1 VTLAVRA
8 AAGAIGL
15 LTLIGATPAATPAA
29 FQAWLTTGDG
39 TRLMAP
45 VAASAP
51 APDAITVTVDP
62 ARRFQTMVGFGAA
75 ITDASA
81 IVLTR
86 MKPDQRAALMREL
99 FGNGPGAL
107 HLSFTRLTIG
117 ASDFSPT
124 HYSLD
129 DPPGNAADP
138 MLRYFSIAPNR
149 QAMLPVVQQARAI
162 NPQLVVMAS
171 PWSPP
176 GWMKTGGSMIGGTLK
191 PDLYPVYARYLVR
204 WTKAYVDAGV
214 PLRYLTIQNEPGFE
228 PKDYPG
234 MLWPAAGR
242 ARFIADDLGP
252 ALAAARLP
260 TRILDWDHNW
270 DHPEEPLGVLG
281 DAGARRYV
289 AGVAWHCYGGDV
301 SAQSPVHDAYPDKDA
316 FLTECS
322 GGEWN
327 PGWKNGFGDV
337 VHNLLIG
344 SVRNWSRGVIL
355 WNLVLDP
362 QRGPHK
368 GGCDTCRGVVTV
380 DPGTGAVTR
389 NPEYYAL
396 AHVSRF
402 VHSGAQRIASDA
414 PAGSAIESVA
424 FRNGDD
430 GSVVV
435 LIHNLADAT
444 HPVVV
449 KIGDAAMRLTLPGG
463 AAVTVRL
470 ARSAKARL

>member
-1 VTLAVRA
+1 MTAPFRA
-8 AAGAIGL
+8 ALGAVSM
-15 LTLIGATPAATPAA
+15 LTLVGAAPAATPPG

-39 TRLMAP
+39 AQRMAP

-51 APDAITVTVDP
+51 SAKAIAVTVDP
-62 ARRFQTMVGFGAA
+62 GRRFQTMVGFGAA

-86 MKPDQRAALMREL
+86 MQPDRRAALMREL
-99 FGNGPGAL
+99 FGDGPNAL
-107 HLSFTRLTIG
+107 HLGFTRLTIG
-117 ASDFSPT
+117 ASDFSPA

-129 DPPGNAADP
+129 DAPANGSDP
-138 MLRYFSIAPNR
+138 ALRYFSIAPNR
-149 QAMLPVVQQARAI
+149 EAMLPVVKQARAI
-162 NPQLVVMAS
+162 NPRLVVMAS
-171 PWSPP
+171 PWSAP
-176 GWMKTGGSMIGGTLK
+176 GWMKTSGSMIGGTLK
-191 PDLYPVYARYLVR
+191 PDAYPVYARYLVR
-204 WTKAYVDAGV
+204 WVQAYAAAGV

-242 ARFIADDLGP
+242 ARFIADYLGP
-252 ALAAARLP
+252 ALATARVD

-270 DHPEEPLGVLG
+270 DHPEEPLAVLA
-281 DAGARRYV
+281 DPRARRYV

-301 SAQSPVHDAYPDKDA
+301 STQSRVHAAYPDKDA

-327 PGWKNGFGDV
+327 PGWQNGFRSV
-337 VHNLLIG
+337 VHDLLIG

-362 QRGPHK
+362 ERGPHK

-380 DPGTGAVTR
+380 DPRTGIVTR

-402 VHSGAQRIASDA
+402 VHPGANRIESST
-414 PAGSAIESVA
+414 PAGSPVDSVA

-430 GSVVV
+430 GAIVV
-435 LIHNLADAT
+435 LVYNMGDAT
-444 HPVVV
+444 RPVLVRV
-449 KIGDAAMRLTLPGG
+449 GKAAMSLTLPGNS
-463 AAVTVRL
+463 AATVRL
-470 ARSAKARL
+470 VKPGSPRR

>member
-1 VTLAVRA
+1 MRTPIRAVLGALSMATLVGA
-8 AAGAIGL
+8 AP
-15 LTLIGATPAATPAA
+15 ATVPPA
-29 FQAWLTTGDG
+29 FQAWLTTSDG
-39 TRLMAP
+39 AQRMAP

-51 APDAITVTVDP
+51 DADAIPVIVDP
-62 ARRFQTMVGFGAA
+62 DKRFQTMVGFGAA
-75 ITDASA
+75 ITDATA

-86 MKPDQRAALMREL
+86 MAPDRRIALMREL

-107 HLSFTRLTIG
+107 HLGFTRLTIG
-117 ASDFSPT
+117 ASDFSPR

-129 DPPGNAADP
+129 DPPAGAGDP
-138 MLRYFSIAPNR
+138 TLRYFSIAPNR
-149 QAMLPVVQQARAI
+149 EAMLPVAKLARTI
-162 NPQLVVMAS
+162 NPNLVVMAS

-191 PDLYPVYARYLVR
+191 PDAYPVYARYLARWVR
-204 WTKAYVDAGV
+204 AYDAAGV
-214 PLRYLTIQNEPGFE
+214 PIRYLTIQNEPGFQ

-234 MLWPAAGR
+234 MLWPAVGR
-242 ARFIADDLGP
+242 ARFIADYLGP
-252 ALAAARLP
+252 ALAAGGQH

-270 DHPEEPLGVLG
+270 DHPEEPLAVLA
-281 DAGARRYV
+281 DPRARRYV
-289 AGVAWHCYGGDV
+289 AGVAWHCYGGEV
-301 SAQSPVHDAYPDKDA
+301 SAQSRVHDAYPDKEA

-327 PGWKNGFGDV
+327 PGWKNGFTDV
-337 VHNLLIG
+337 VHSLLIG

-362 QRGPHK
+362 DRGPHK

-380 DPGTGAVTR
+380 DPRIGTVTR

-402 VHSGAQRIASDA
+402 VHAGAQRIDSRSA
-414 PAGSAIESVA
+414 PGSPIESVA

-430 GSVVV
+430 GTIVV
-435 LIHNLADAT
+435 LVHNMADAP
-444 HPVVV
+444 HPVAVEV
-449 KIGDAAMRLTLPGG
+449 GGATMRLALPGG
-463 AAVTVRL
+463 SAATIRL
-470 ARSAKARL
+470 AKAIVARR